1 MLITWTVLLSFCG
14 YKDSRLHL
22 SQCRETGVSNK
33 NRSKHVPLRQCRD
46 LLKYLLGQI
55 GLKSEIANYLEIN

>member
-1 MLITWTVLLSFCG
+1 M
-14 YKDSRLHL
+14 DRLVGSVGIKTLDCIYHNAGDWK
-22 SQCRETGVSNK
+22 SAIKTGPNI
-33 NRSKHVPLRQCRD
+33 PLRQCRD

>member
-1 MLITWTVLLSFCG
+1 MQG
-14 YKDSRLHL
+14 
-22 SQCRETGVSNK
+22 ETGVSNK

-55 GLKSEIANYLEIN
+55 GLKSEIANYLEIS